1 MPVRTIVS
9 EREGMR
15 LIATRPFSPK
25 MIAQY
30 NKLTECKNN
39 NRVRTPPLSQA
50 FTTSTAISRSFP
62 NAVEINFSF
71 VVFTVR
77 DKSCAQLK
85 WKQVSTSSDIM
96 TTWSDC

>member
-1 MPVRTIVS
+1 MS
-9 EREGMR
+9 GFFGGGG

-62 NAVEINFSF
+62 NAVEINFSS